1 MKKISLNANTIL
13 IISCFFCILSQ
24 LPDLWGN
31 FIISLTYSMGWIG
44 LLILFLRKENY
55 KIKIPKIIYFI
66 PITFDLVLLLLQIMM
81 GKNYIS
87 SNMFKP
93 LNLCFFISII
103 GYYLGKYYDYSL
115 VIKIIKCFIFASF
128 MIGISIFNNTF
139 RGIDWQNAS
148 GYLYVA
154 KNSAAMIFLIAI
166 IMVLIYLKDLKKVI
180 AIPLLIFLLSL
191 IIMLKSRAT
200 IVCLVF
206 VILYIIIFYV
216 KKPML
221 KIILIVIFISLT
233 IFVFM
238 NNSAYDF
245 FINKIILN
253 NRGSDNFTVITSGRD
268 MHFNKFIKM
277 FPKYFLFGT
286 GGTYLESFPL
296 ASLLSYGFF
305 GGLLLIVYAFLPMI
319 YVLKDLKYNFIDK
332 KLKHLI
338 LAINTVMMIN
348 GLFEELTPLGPG
360 VKCFVMWLLFGIY
373 IGNLRRESKVDTIEK
388 N

>member
-1 MKKISLNANTIL
+1 MKKISLNANNIL

-31 FIISLTYSMGWIG
+31 PIVSLIYNIGWISL
-44 LLILFLRKENY
+44 LVLFLRKENY
-55 KIKIPKIIYFI
+55 KIKIPKIIYII
-66 PITFDLVLLLLQIMM
+66 PIIFDLALLLLQVIV
-81 GKNYIS
+81 GKNYIN

-93 LNLCFFISII
+93 LNLCCFISMI
-103 GYYLGKYYDYSL
+103 GYYFGKYCDHSI
-115 VIKIIKCFIFASF
+115 VVKIVKCFIFSSF
-128 MIGISIFNNTF
+128 IIGISIFNNTF
-139 RGIDWQNAS
+139 RGADWKNAS
-148 GYLYVA
+148 GYLYTA

-180 AIPLLIFLLSL
+180 VIPLIIFLSNL

-200 IVCLVF
+200 IVCLLF

-221 KIILIVIFISLT
+221 KIILITIFISL
-233 IFVFM
+233 IVFVFL
-238 NNSAYDF
+238 NNNAYDF

-253 NRGSDNFTVITSGRD
+253 NRGSDDLTVITSGRD
-268 MHFNKFIKM
+268 EHFDKFIEM

-286 GGTYLESFPL
+286 SGTYLESFPL

-305 GGLLLIVYAFLPMI
+305 IGLLLIIYTFVPMI
-319 YVLKDLKYNFIDK
+319 CVLREMKYDFTDK
-332 KLKHLI
+332 MLKHLI
-338 LAINTVMMIN
+338 LAINIVMIIN

-373 IGNLRRESKVDTIEK
+373 VGNLKRESKVDTSGK